1 MKFSPG
7 KEIAR
12 SSFSFF
18 AFLLFLSTLVVTSL
32 LTGCNAVST
41 ASPGS
46 GQSAA
51 QSNLFVAPTAI
62 NFGTVQSSS
71 KATSLFQVTNAGKSV
86 EIIESASITPTPTF
100 AVPGWSGRVVL
111 SPGQRVQLRT
121 TFAPRSVGNYF
132 GTLTLVTA
140 TSVLIESPRR
150 PAVGGPAR
158 RLYHQHQVN
167 VPVFGAATAANGL
180 SSGSGGSGG
189 SSGSGNPSSGSGVNS
204 GSAGGGNS
212 GSGSSATQ
220 IVVSVSP
227 GSAAMG
233 SGQSKQFTASVLGS
247 SNTSVSWSAV
257 YGSISSSGVY
267 TAPNVG
273 SQITDTVSAVSVA
286 DATNYASASIIVF
299 PVRPSLNT
307 YYVDPINGNDSNDGT
322 SQSSAWLTLCKTNS
336 SATLGANGTIINLL
350 PGPFNLSAQGSCYSN
365 GALVLSGLNGT
376 PSQRVRWMGQ
386 NDPRSNSNSTVLNG
400 ANSAN
405 MYVSNNYND
414 FIQLELTGGIIEFGS
429 NDDNPSNG
437 NNDSLQKSFLHD
449 AYTTC
454 STLVVGI
461 GGFFLTSRT
470 SQGGLVDSNVV
481 NNIGVPGGCAG
492 EVGTGPH
499 GIYIA
504 GYHYQ
509 VTNNLVSNAEGY
521 GIHSYHDG
529 CESEISNNTV
539 VHNYAGG
546 IIVSAG
552 PQTDLGCG
560 NNAGN
565 WYTVDNNLAAYN
577 GWGCGVIT
585 AAGNAGVQGGMI
597 VYDTGSGAVNNV
609 GDNNYLISNWSYTGN
624 ASCTN
629 ALGSNNAFI
638 YACDSGS
645 PSCPD
650 GQFLGDPASTFSAT
664 SMPGN
669 ALVNPCPA
677 SSWGSTACSVVPVA
691 RGGTYD
697 WHVLQ
702 GGPLDGA
709 GGNGCAGSP
718 GFAAPCIP
726 ALDADGL
733 LRNNPTSIGAYEAN

>member
-1 MKFSPG
+1 MSR
-7 KEIAR
+7 KER
-12 SSFSFF
+12 WLP
-18 AFLLFLSTLVVTSL
+18 LLAVAILWFLSLGSQKTIAQLVIIDGSVQQPLTQDSQGNYVAVVTITNNGTVP
-32 LTGCNAVST
+32 LTEISIAGT
-41 ASPGS
+41 TLGS
-46 GQSAA
+46 GLLISPPPPI
-51 QSNLFVAPTAI
+51 SPLAP
-62 NFGTVQSSS
+62 G
-71 KATSLFQVTNAGKSV
+71 
-86 EIIESASITPTPTF
+86 TF
-100 AVPGWSGRVVL
+100 AVFSLIFPPNSIPFNASSAAL
-111 SPGQRVQLRT
+111 KL
-121 TFAPRSVGNYF
+121 VGTYSA
-132 GTLTLVTA
+132 LTPPL
-140 TSVLIESPRR
+140 
-150 PAVGGPAR
+150 
-158 RLYHQHQVN
+158 
-167 VPVFGAATAANGL
+167 
-180 SSGSGGSGG
+180 SGGWALTFRIHRAI
-189 SSGSGNPSSGSGVNS
+189 N
-204 GSAGGGNS
+204 
-212 GSGSSATQ
+212 
-220 IVVSVSP
+220 
-227 GSAAMG
+227 
-233 SGQSKQFTASVLGS
+233 L
-247 SNTSVSWSAV
+247 
-257 YGSISSSGVY
+257 
-267 TAPNVG
+267 
-273 SQITDTVSAVSVA
+273 
-286 DATNYASASIIVF
+286 
-299 PVRPSLNT
+299 
-307 YYVDPINGNDSNDGT
+307 YYVDPVNGSDFNDGST
-322 SQSSAWLTLCKTNS
+322 QSTAWLTLCHADANLTRGN
-336 SATLGANGTIINLL
+336 NGTVVNLL
-350 PGPFNLSAQGSCYSN
+350 PGTFILANQGSCYQN
-365 GALVLSGLNGT
+365 GALVLSSNGT
-376 PSQRVRWMGQ
+376 STQRIQWAGQSDPRLSFDSTILDGQ
-386 NDPRSNSNSTVLNG
+386 NFANLYVNSNYT
-400 ANSAN
+400 
-405 MYVSNNYND
+405 D

-629 ALGSNNAFI
+629 APGSNNAFI